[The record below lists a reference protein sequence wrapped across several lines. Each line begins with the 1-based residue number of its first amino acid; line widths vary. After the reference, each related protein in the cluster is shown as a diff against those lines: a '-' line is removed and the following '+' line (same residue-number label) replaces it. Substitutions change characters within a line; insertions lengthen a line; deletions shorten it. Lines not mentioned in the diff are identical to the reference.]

1 MTTMVGL
8 ANVPVVR
15 VKTQVGAT
23 VMVVDSSIFAPF
35 TSAVATEKLALRV
48 VVSVG
53 GDTTPIIMN
62 MRVLPPLMVD
72 A

>member
-1 MTTMVGL
+1 MTTIVGL

-23 VMVVDSSIFAPF
+23 VMVVDSSILALF